1 MLEKFGHVHKLGE
14 NIVIFVVA
22 YKPDRKHS
30 NTVLKPDSLEMFLER
45 REPKVILK
53 TRDRTVY
60 ELLEGEIYM
69 EVKEMDIADRHLF
82 DTEIAVIDVIEKGKD
97 PKVWLYKILWFE
109 PNTYELIIGK
119 QKLNE
124 RLKEL
129 QSEAIFIRREALSF
143 LSGNSKA
150 GG

>member
-1 MLEKFGHVHKLGE
+1 MLEKFEHVHKFGE
-14 NIVIFVVA
+14 NIVIFVCA
-22 YKPDRKHS
+22 FKPDRKQS
-30 NTVLKPDSLEMFLER
+30 NTVLKSDSLEEFLER
-45 REPKVILK
+45 REPRIVLK
-53 TRDRTVY
+53 TLDRTVY
-60 ELLEGEIYM
+60 ELLEGEIYI
-69 EVKEMDIADRHLF
+69 EVKEVDMEERHLF

-129 QSEAIFIRREALSF
+129 QPEVIFMRQECHPSP
-143 LSGNSKA
+143 S
-150 GG
+150 